1 MDSSGVRDC
10 LRMGTDR
17 RSANLARADFTRQ
30 TNGGREADEE
40 RGQVGLSSTSQAADP
55 ELPKEVLDPAKA
67 DDSVLVT
74 QTREGHRERSQDRR
88 SSTRN
93 RHGHLLFSR
102 YEKLSKIGEGA
113 YGVVFR
119 CLDQKTGQM
128 VAVKRFTATD
138 DDPLVKKIAFR
149 EIKMLKRLK
158 HPNLVNLL
166 EVFRRKKK
174 LHLVF
179 QYIDY
184 SLLQELDNPASNTMD
199 RDKVMNITWQIL
211 QGINFC
217 HQSNCIHR
225 DIKPENILIN
235 AQGEVKLCDFGFA
248 RFLADAGDTYTDY
261 VATRWYRAPE
271 LLVGDTHYGPPVDVW
286 AIGCVFA
293 EMLTKM
299 PLWPGRS
306 DLDQLYLITRN
317 LGNLLPQQ
325 QKTFLTNSYFSG
337 VVLPRPRVLEPLEV
351 KFEGMHPK
359 ITDAE
364 FNFLKACIM
373 MDPSQRSKC
382 SELLQ
387 HAYFRKLRD
396 KLKSEN
402 PDPTNVTVNLE
413 GCVSETEEKETEGEE
428 EGEEHGGSEDDEE
441 VPMVATTEK
450 QVSRQEASP
459 NHFDEALNI
468 AKLSIEKNQ
477 QTQPSQT
484 QLTQAV
490 QEPPRRRPSVETTTT
505 ESIPRHV
512 FTRANQKNL
521 APMGLSWTNSIAT
534 AVTHKSVYKTKGTVF
549 QAPGLQST
557 SAKPN
562 QTDAAACQP
571 STSQV
576 IPPDSSVPPPI
587 TGYRAVVTSR
597 PERHFYPLA
606 HQSVGQAHIYQGK
619 VSMGSGSGAGVGGGK
634 SPNPFVPT
642 ADRFHLAGT
651 SPTPRTPLP

>member
-1 MDSSGVRDC
+1 MDSTGVREC
-10 LRMGTDR
+10 LRTGSGR
-17 RSANLARADFTRQ
+17 RSTNLTRSVLKKQ
-30 TNGGREADEE
+30 SDGGREVDEE
-40 RGQVGLSSTSQAADP
+40 QTEVGSSKTPQARDP
-55 ELPKEVLDPAKA
+55 ELSKEALEIEKA
-67 DDSVLVT
+67 DDSALVT
-74 QTREGHRERSQDRR
+74 HLGEGNRERSQDRR

-93 RHGHLLFSR
+93 RQNKSKEFSSFLLDSSGHLLFSR

-184 SLLQELDNPASNTMD
+184 SLLQELDNPSSNTMD
-199 RDKVMNITWQIL
+199 RDKVMDITWQIL

-317 LGNLLPQQ
+317 LGKVLL
-325 QKTFLTNSYFSG
+325 
-337 VVLPRPRVLEPLEV
+337 
-351 KFEGMHPK
+351 
-359 ITDAE
+359 
-364 FNFLKACIM
+364 
-373 MDPSQRSKC
+373 
-382 SELLQ
+382 
-387 HAYFRKLRD
+387 
-396 KLKSEN
+396 
-402 PDPTNVTVNLE
+402 
-413 GCVSETEEKETEGEE
+413 
-428 EGEEHGGSEDDEE
+428 
-441 VPMVATTEK
+441 
-450 QVSRQEASP
+450 
-459 NHFDEALNI
+459 
-468 AKLSIEKNQ
+468 
-477 QTQPSQT
+477 
-484 QLTQAV
+484 
-490 QEPPRRRPSVETTTT
+490 
-505 ESIPRHV
+505 
-512 FTRANQKNL
+512 
-521 APMGLSWTNSIAT
+521 
-534 AVTHKSVYKTKGTVF
+534 
-549 QAPGLQST
+549 
-557 SAKPN
+557 
-562 QTDAAACQP
+562 
-571 STSQV
+571 
-576 IPPDSSVPPPI
+576 
-587 TGYRAVVTSR
+587 
-597 PERHFYPLA
+597 
-606 HQSVGQAHIYQGK
+606 
-619 VSMGSGSGAGVGGGK
+619 
-634 SPNPFVPT
+634 
-642 ADRFHLAGT
+642 
-651 SPTPRTPLP
+651 